1 MAEGADIPIMTETVA
16 SKPPPAAPQDRPQNQ
31 VAEDRRIYFSLTP
44 FQMVAASAAIITF
57 LMGATIYLHGK
68 FENVSNEF
76 VDVRKDLRDID
87 VKLAVNSTKLD
98 GHTNRFNA
106 LDDELKHIIEEL
118 KFIKNQIAK

>member
-31 VAEDRRIYFSLTP
+31 VAEDKRIYFSLTP
-44 FQMVAASAAIITF
+44 FQMVAASAVIITF
-57 LMGATIYLHGK
+57 LMGATIYLHRK

-98 GHTNRFNA
+98 G
-106 LDDELKHIIEEL
+106 LDDDLKHVIEEL